1 MTGANLKY
9 SSTVSVG
16 KKHTS
21 EILYFQKSTLEIHAL
36 KQDANPKEK
45 TRSYLLKITT
55 IQETSLCPT
64 RIYFLSFWLFVH
76 FYQPWSHRHLFSSDF
91 GLPYLSLGQTHSP
104 SLFSTNSR
112 PCYFVFSSLCSFFWS
127 FYWSIYFWLPM
138 VARATLPPAWPSY
151 LILVLF
157 LKEQTELGLKKKI
170 ERERIKRCNYF
181 YSKKPLTKLYT
192 KWFFSWKHHR
202 IN

>member
-55 IQETSLCPT
+55 IQETSPSAPPGSTSYPFGCLSISISLGPT
-64 RIYFLSFWLFVH
+64 GICFPQTLVYLICLLAKLTPLLSSLQILGLAALSFPLFV
-76 FYQPWSHRHLFSSDF
+76 LFSGLSTDQYISDY
-91 GLPYLSLGQTHSP
+91 P
-104 SLFSTNSR
+104 
-112 PCYFVFSSLCSFFWS
+112 W
-127 FYWSIYFWLPM
+127 
-138 VARATLPPAWPSY
+138 
-151 LILVLF
+151 
-157 LKEQTELGLKKKI
+157 
-170 ERERIKRCNYF
+170 
-181 YSKKPLTKLYT
+181 
-192 KWFFSWKHHR
+192 
-202 IN
+202 